1 MESIV
6 LRPVSGTQPCER
18 KFISAAIAGRLQ
30 DPQRF
35 PRIQT
40 AITFRSGIRQKEGQS
55 IAQKF
60 GGVEKYEIERII
72 DHDYKYGN
80 QWYKISWK
88 GYSEIYESTWEPR
101 EELIKDAKKL
111 ILDYEKTNKI
121 GISRKG
127 KKRNQK

>member
-1 MESIV
+1 MPKN
-6 LRPVSGTQPCER
+6 L
-18 KFISAAIAGRLQ
+18 
-30 DPQRF
+30 
-35 PRIQT
+35 
-40 AITFRSGIRQKEGQS
+40 
-55 IAQKF
+55 

-72 DHDYKYGN
+72 DHDHKYGN
-80 QWYKISWK
+80 HWYKISWK

-111 ILDYEKTNKI
+111 VLDYEKTNKI